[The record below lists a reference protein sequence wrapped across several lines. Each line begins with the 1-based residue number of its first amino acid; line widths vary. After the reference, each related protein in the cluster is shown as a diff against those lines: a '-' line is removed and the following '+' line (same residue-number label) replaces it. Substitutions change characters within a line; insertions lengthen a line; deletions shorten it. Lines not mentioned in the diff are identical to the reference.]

1 MEHKR
6 QRVQFGWLDLKKKRN
21 GPEVWV
27 LRYRE
32 TLADGSKRV
41 PSLIVGSIKEY
52 PTVSRARTASMSLLL
67 SINQE
72 RPKGVPVSFGAVIER
87 YLAQELP
94 ERNSTASRYQSW
106 LKNYVK
112 PKWAECLLDQIK
124 PLLVED
130 WLKKLPLAPKS
141 KSHLKNL
148 MRVLFNA
155 AMRWE
160 LIPYQHNPMSLVRVK
175 DSSKRQRQ
183 PKALSVDEFR
193 KLLEHIPEPFRTMC
207 IVAMCLG
214 LRVSEILGL
223 RWDDIDWEGLRLAVR
238 QAYVYGKQGDV
249 KTQASHRWMPLD
261 RSLAER
267 LRQHRARLAPPVK
280 SEDWIFANPETGKPY
295 WPGRIQENWLV
306 PAAEKAGIGRI
317 GWHTFRHSHST
328 LLHALGVDL
337 KVQQEL
343 LRHADVRTTMNIY
356 TQAVPS
362 ALREAN
368 SKVVRLVLPAQGLAL
383 MAPRGPSKSY
393 KPLLAKEMLVGAV
406 GIEPTTFGLK
416 GRCSTTELRPCGMNF
431 FIVACSESRTVAAAG

>member
-6 QRVQFGWLDLKKKRN
+6 QRVQFGWVSLKARKK
-21 GPEVWV
+21 GPDVWV

-32 TLADGSKRV
+32 NLPDGS
-41 PSLIVGSIKEY
+41 SIRRSVAIGTVEEY
-52 PTVSRARTASMSLLL
+52 PNESQARKAALSWLL
-67 SINQE
+67 SMNAE
-72 RPKGVPVSFGAVIER
+72 PANGPPVSFGAIIHR
-87 YLAQELP
+87 YLAEEIP
-94 ERNSTASRYQSW
+94 ERHSTASRYRCW
-106 LKNYVK
+106 LKNHVE
-112 PKWAECLLDQIK
+112 PKWRDSPIEQIK
-124 PLLVED
+124 PLLVEE
-130 WLKKLPLAPKS
+130 WLKKLDLAPKS

-160 LIPYQHNPMSLVRVK
+160 LIPYQLNPMSLVRVK
-175 DSSKRQRQ
+175 DSSKRQRE

-193 KLLEHIPEPFRTMC
+193 IVLEYIPEPFRTMC

-223 RWDDIDWEGLRLAVR
+223 RWNDIDWEGLRLAVR
-238 QAYVYGKQGDV
+238 QAYVYGMQGDV

-267 LRQHRARLAPPVK
+267 LRQHKARLAPLAK
-280 SEDWIFANPETGKPY
+280 SEDWVFANPETGRPY

-368 SKVVRLVLPAQGLAL
+368 SKVVRLVLPAQ
-383 MAPRGPSKSY
+383 
-393 KPLLAKEMLVGAV
+393 
-406 GIEPTTFGLK
+406 
-416 GRCSTTELRPCGMNF
+416 
-431 FIVACSESRTVAAAG
+431 VA

>member
-1 MEHKR
+1 MEYKR
-6 QRVQFGWLDLKKKRN
+6 QRVHFGWLDLKRRRN

-41 PSLIVGSIKEY
+41 PSLIVESIEKY
-52 PTVSRARTASMSLLL
+52 PTESRARTASMSLLL
-67 SINQE
+67 SINQGKPE
-72 RPKGVPVSFGAVIER
+72 GVPVPFGAVIER

-94 ERNSTASRYQSW
+94 ERNSTASRYRSW
-106 LKNYVK
+106 LKNYIK
-112 PKWAECLLDQIK
+112 PKWAECSLDQIK
-124 PLLVED
+124 PLAVED
-130 WLKKLPLAPKS
+130 WLKRLCLAPKS

-160 LIPYQHNPMSLVRVK
+160 LIPYQLNPMSLVRVK
-175 DSSKRQRQ
+175 DGSKRKQE

-193 KLLEHIPEPFRTMC
+193 RVLENIPEPFRTMC

-223 RWDDIDWEGLRLAVR
+223 RWNDIDWEGLRLAVR

-261 RSLAER
+261 RLLAER
-267 LRQHRARLAPPVK
+267 LRQHKARLAPLAK
-280 SEDWIFANPETGKPY
+280 SDDWIFANPETGKPY

-317 GWHTFRHSHST
+317 GWHSFRHSHST

-356 TQAVPS
+356 TQAVPK

-368 SKVVRLVLPAQGLAL
+368 SKVVRLVLPAQ
-383 MAPRGPSKSY
+383 
-393 KPLLAKEMLVGAV
+393 
-406 GIEPTTFGLK
+406 
-416 GRCSTTELRPCGMNF
+416 
-431 FIVACSESRTVAAAG
+431 VA

>member
-6 QRVQFGWLDLKKKRN
+6 QRVQFGWVCLKPRKK
-21 GPEVWV
+21 GPDVWV

-32 TLADGSKRV
+32 NLSNGVSTRRSAIIGTVQKFPNESLARKAALSWLFSMNAEIYDG
-41 PSLIVGSIKEY
+41 
-52 PTVSRARTASMSLLL
+52 TT
-67 SINQE
+67 
-72 RPKGVPVSFGAVIER
+72 VSFGAVMRR
-87 YLAQELP
+87 YLAEEIP
-94 ERNSTASRYQSW
+94 ERNSTASRYRCW
-106 LKNYVK
+106 LKNHVE
-112 PKWAECLLDQIK
+112 PKWRDYSMEQIK

-130 WLKKLPLAPKS
+130 WLKKLDLAPKS

-183 PKALSVDEFR
+183 PKALSVEEFR
-193 KLLEHIPEPFRTMC
+193 KLLEHVPEPFRTMC

-223 RWDDIDWEGLRLAVR
+223 KWKDIDWEGLRLAVR
-238 QAYVYGKQGDV
+238 QAYVYGQEGEL
-249 KTQASHRWMPLD
+249 KTQASQRWMPLD
-261 RSLAER
+261 RLLAEK
-267 LRQHRARLAPPVK
+267 LREHKKKFASFASCEAWV
-280 SEDWIFANPETGKPY
+280 FANPETGQPY

-306 PAAEKAGIGRI
+306 PAAQKAGIGRI

-368 SKVVRLVLPAQGLAL
+368 SKVVRLVLPA
-383 MAPRGPSKSY
+383 R
-393 KPLLAKEMLVGAV
+393 
-406 GIEPTTFGLK
+406 
-416 GRCSTTELRPCGMNF
+416 
-431 FIVACSESRTVAAAG
+431 VA

>member
-6 QRVQFGWLDLKKKRN
+6 QRVQFGWVCIKARKK
-21 GPEVWV
+21 GPDVWV

-32 TLADGSKRV
+32 NLQDGRTTRRSV
-41 PSLIVGSIKEY
+41 VIGTVKEFRNK
-52 PTVSRARTASMSLLL
+52 SQARNAALSWLFSMNAEAS
-67 SINQE
+67 N
-72 RPKGVPVSFGAVIER
+72 GTPVTFGAVIHR
-87 YLAQELP
+87 YLAEEIP
-94 ERNSTASRYQSW
+94 ERPSTASRYRCW
-106 LKNYVK
+106 LKNHVE
-112 PKWAECLLDQIK
+112 PKWRDYPIEQIK

-130 WLKKLPLAPKS
+130 WLKKLNLAPKS

-160 LIPYQHNPMSLVRVK
+160 LIPYQHNPMSLVRVR
-175 DSSKRQRQ
+175 DGSKRQRE

-193 KLLEHIPEPFRTMC
+193 KVLENIPEPFRTMC

-214 LRVSEILGL
+214 LRVSEVLGL
-223 RWDDIDWEGLRLAVR
+223 RWNAIDWEGLRLVVR
-238 QAYVYGKQGDV
+238 QAYVYGKQGEV

-267 LRQHRARLAPPVK
+267 LRQHKARLAPLAK
-280 SEDWIFANPETGKPY
+280 SEDWVFANPETGKPY

-368 SKVVRLVLPAQGLAL
+368 SKVVRLVLPAQ
-383 MAPRGPSKSY
+383 
-393 KPLLAKEMLVGAV
+393 
-406 GIEPTTFGLK
+406 
-416 GRCSTTELRPCGMNF
+416 
-431 FIVACSESRTVAAAG
+431 VA

>member
-6 QRVQFGWLDLKKKRN
+6 QRVQFGWVCLKPRKK
-21 GPEVWV
+21 GPDVWV

-32 TLADGSKRV
+32 NLSNGVSTRRSAIIG
-41 PSLIVGSIKEY
+41 
-52 PTVSRARTASMSLLL
+52 TVQKFPNESQARKAALSWLFSM
-67 SINQE
+67 NAE
-72 RPKGVPVSFGAVIER
+72 TCNGTTVSFGAVMRR
-87 YLAQELP
+87 YLAEEIP
-94 ERNSTASRYQSW
+94 ERNSTASRYRCW
-106 LKNYVK
+106 LKNHVE
-112 PKWAECLLDQIK
+112 PKWRDYSMEQIK

-130 WLKKLPLAPKS
+130 WLKKLDLAPKS

-148 MRVLFNA
+148 MRVLLNA

-183 PKALSVDEFR
+183 PKALSVEEFR
-193 KLLEHIPEPFRTMC
+193 KLLEHVPEPFRTMC

-223 RWDDIDWEGLRLAVR
+223 KWKDIDWEGLRLAVR
-238 QAYVYGKQGDV
+238 QAYVYGQEGEL
-249 KTQASHRWMPLD
+249 KTQASQRWMPLD
-261 RSLAER
+261 RLLAEK
-267 LRQHRARLAPPVK
+267 LREHKKKFASFASCEAWV
-280 SEDWIFANPETGKPY
+280 FANPETGRPY

-368 SKVVRLVLPAQGLAL
+368 SKVVRLVLPAQ
-383 MAPRGPSKSY
+383 
-393 KPLLAKEMLVGAV
+393 
-406 GIEPTTFGLK
+406 
-416 GRCSTTELRPCGMNF
+416 
-431 FIVACSESRTVAAAG
+431 VA

>member
-6 QRVQFGWLDLKKKRN
+6 QRVQFGWLDLKKRRN

-72 RPKGVPVSFGAVIER
+72 RPKGVPVPFGAVIER

-106 LKNYVK
+106 LRNYVK

-124 PLLVED
+124 PLVVED
-130 WLKKLPLAPKS
+130 WLKKLSLAPKS

-148 MRVLFNA
+148 MHVLFNA

-160 LIPYQHNPMSLVRVK
+160 LISYQHNPMSLVRVK
-175 DSSKRQRQ
+175 DSSKRQRE
-183 PKALSVDEFR
+183 PKALSVEQFR
-193 KLLEHIPEPFRTMC
+193 KLLENVPEPFRTMC

-223 RWDDIDWEGLRLAVR
+223 RWKDIDCEGLRLAVR
-238 QAYVYGKQGDV
+238 QAYVYGMQGDV

-261 RSLAER
+261 PLLAEK
-267 LRQHRARLAPPVK
+267 LREHEARFAPLAR
-280 SEDWIFANPETGKPY
+280 SEDWVFANPETGKPY

-337 KVQQEL
+337 KVKQEL
-343 LRHADVRTTMNIY
+343 LRHADIRTTMNIY
-356 TQAVPS
+356 TQAVPT

-368 SKVVRLVLPAQGLAL
+368 SKVVRLVLPAQIA
-383 MAPRGPSKSY
+383 
-393 KPLLAKEMLVGAV
+393 
-406 GIEPTTFGLK
+406 
-416 GRCSTTELRPCGMNF
+416 
-431 FIVACSESRTVAAAG
+431 

>member
-6 QRVQFGWLDLKKKRN
+6 QRVQFGWVSLKARKK
-21 GPEVWV
+21 GPDVWV

-32 TLADGSKRV
+32 NLSNGVTTKRSAIIGTVQEFLNESQARKAALSWLFSMNAETSSGTL
-41 PSLIVGSIKEY
+41 
-52 PTVSRARTASMSLLL
+52 
-67 SINQE
+67 
-72 RPKGVPVSFGAVIER
+72 VSFGAVIRR
-87 YLAQELP
+87 YLAEEIP
-94 ERNSTASRYQSW
+94 ARISTASRYRCW
-106 LKNYVK
+106 LKNHVE
-112 PKWAECLLDQIK
+112 PKWRDYPIEQIK

-130 WLKKLPLAPKS
+130 WLKKLDLAPKS

-183 PKALSVDEFR
+183 PKALSVEEFR
-193 KLLEHIPEPFRTMC
+193 KLLEHVPEPFRTMC

-223 RWDDIDWEGLRLAVR
+223 KWKDIDWEGLRLAVR
-238 QAYVYGKQGDV
+238 QAYVYGQEGEL
-249 KTQASHRWMPLD
+249 KTQASQRWMPLD
-261 RSLAER
+261 RLLAEK
-267 LRQHRARLAPPVK
+267 LREHKKKFASFGN
-280 SEDWIFANPETGKPY
+280 SETWVFANPETGRPY

-306 PAAEKAGIGRI
+306 PAAQKAGLGRI

-343 LRHADVRTTMNIY
+343 LRHADIRTTMNIY
-356 TQAVPS
+356 TQAVPT

-368 SKVVRLVLPAQGLAL
+368 SKVVRLVLPAQ
-383 MAPRGPSKSY
+383 
-393 KPLLAKEMLVGAV
+393 
-406 GIEPTTFGLK
+406 
-416 GRCSTTELRPCGMNF
+416 
-431 FIVACSESRTVAAAG
+431 VA